1 MNELRQGAHPEDD
14 ICLRQMEKDAIRE
27 ADGEDECVTDLSDIA
42 KVARTVNMDP
52 DRFNCILGGASLK
65 SKPAPREY
73 LDGLPYY
80 IQERSRK

>member
-1 MNELRQGAHPEDD
+1 M
-14 ICLRQMEKDAIRE
+14 
-27 ADGEDECVTDLSDIA
+27 TDLGDIGKIA
-42 KVARTVNMDP
+42 KTVNMDP